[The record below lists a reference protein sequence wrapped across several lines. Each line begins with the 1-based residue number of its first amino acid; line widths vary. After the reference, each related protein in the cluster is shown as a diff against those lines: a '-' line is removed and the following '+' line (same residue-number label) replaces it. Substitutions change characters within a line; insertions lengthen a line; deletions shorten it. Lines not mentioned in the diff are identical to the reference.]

1 MEKGS
6 KSNPE
11 PNQMDITPPSETEK
25 AEFWENL
32 RKVSPKSVVL
42 SACYK
47 DESLKSDYQM
57 RYPTVPGLPPTLMS
71 LGRRKYRDMDTEKL
85 MQACEDVFHKLCV
98 TDEESKFLYHSTFL
112 QSKCLLWFEH
122 RRGRLTA
129 SKFGEICHTCL
140 TAPSKSLT
148 ESILQKRAPPR
159 TAVLQWGVDK
169 EPVTKEEYMQL
180 MKANHHSFEVSP
192 AGLRQS

>member
-1 MEKGS
+1 MFTRKVLDIIIVLNNFMLYNIIFLQHQALPVVHIDFTQPKMEKSS
-6 KSNPE
+6 KSNQE
-11 PNQMDITPPSETEK
+11 PKQMDITPPSETEK

-85 MQACEDVFHKLCV
+85 MQACEDVFYKLCV
-98 TDEESKFLYHSTFL
+98 TDKESKFLYHSTVL
-112 QSKCLLWFEH
+112 QSKI
-122 RRGRLTA
+122 A
-129 SKFGEICHTCL
+129 SMFGFIMT
-140 TAPSKSLT
+140 
-148 ESILQKRAPPR
+148 
-159 TAVLQWGVDK
+159 V
-169 EPVTKEEYMQL
+169 
-180 MKANHHSFEVSP
+180 
-192 AGLRQS
+192 